1 MYRSGWI
8 ISVFFLILPV
18 CTRADTVLREAVEC
32 RPREGLPNVLDK
44 LKEGGS
50 VRIAYLG
57 GSITAQPG
65 WRVKTLEWFRQ
76 TYPHAQV
83 SEINAAI
90 GGTGSDLGVYR
101 LENDVL
107 RHKPD
112 LLFVEFA
119 VNDGGTAPEQIFR
132 SMEGIVRKTW
142 QADPKTDICFVY
154 TLVEGMCSDLQ
165 QGRYPRAAGAME
177 RIADHYRIPTIHMGF
192 EVARLTAQNKVIF
205 TGKQPSTDAERE
217 KLGNRIV
224 FSPDGVH
231 PYVETGHELYLQAVV
246 RSMKRITGK
255 GSKGPHT
262 LKEPF
267 VPDNWENAT
276 MVPLQSEMLSE
287 GWEKLNPETHGL
299 ARRFSNRMPV
309 LYKADQPGQ
318 TIRFRFRG
326 TAAEM
331 YDLLGPDCGQVI
343 VRVDDQDP
351 IVRPRFD
358 AYCTYHRLATLT
370 IARGLKEGIHTV
382 ELEIHPDQPDKAAIL
397 ARRNEKI
404 DDPKRFDDRAWYAGA
419 ILVLGEVVD

>member
-1 MYRSGWI
+1 MHYRNWTVL
-8 ISVFFLILPV
+8 VFVCFFPV
-18 CTRADTVLREAVEC
+18 CFGANTVLPEALEC

-44 LKEGGS
+44 LNEGGS

-57 GSITAQPG
+57 GSITAQSG
-65 WRVKTLEWFRQ
+65 WRVKALEWFRQ
-76 TYPHAQV
+76 TYPQSQV
-83 SEINAAI
+83 GEINAAI

-101 LENDVL
+101 LEYDVL

-119 VNDGGTAPEQIFR
+119 VNDGGTAPEQIYR
-132 SMEGIVRKTW
+132 SMEGIVRKIW
-142 QADPKTDICFVY
+142 RADPTTDICLVY
-154 TLVEGMCSDLQ
+154 TLVEGMCGDLQ
-165 QGRYPRAAGAME
+165 QGRYPPAAGAME
-177 RIADHYRIPTIHMGF
+177 RIADHYGIPSIHMGL
-192 EVARLTAQNKVIF
+192 EVARLTARNKVVF

-217 KLGNRIV
+217 TLGDRIV

-246 RSMKRITGK
+246 RSMKKIAGK
-255 GSKGPHT
+255 GRKGAHP
-262 LKEPF
+262 LRDPF

-276 MVPLQSEMLSE
+276 MVPLQPAMLSE
-287 GWEKLNPETHGL
+287 GWIKLDPQSHPL
-299 ARRFSNRMPV
+299 ARRFADRMPV
-309 LYKADQPGQ
+309 LYKASQPGQ

-331 YDLLGPDCGQVI
+331 YDLLGPDGGQVI

-351 IVRPRFD
+351 VVKPRFD

-370 IARGLKEGIHTV
+370 VARGLKEGIHTV

-397 ARRNEKI
+397 AKRNEKI
-404 DDPKRFDDRAWYAGA
+404 DDPKRFDDTAWYAGA
-419 ILVLGEVVD
+419 ILVLGEIVD